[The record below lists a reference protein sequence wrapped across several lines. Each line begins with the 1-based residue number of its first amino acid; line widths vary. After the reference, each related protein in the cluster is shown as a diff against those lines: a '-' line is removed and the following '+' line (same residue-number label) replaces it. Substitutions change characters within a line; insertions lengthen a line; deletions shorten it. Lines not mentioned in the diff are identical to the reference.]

1 LALSLLL
8 RGRGRGVKSC
18 HMSAEAE
25 IRRRIR
31 ERGPITFAEFM
42 EVALFWP
49 QGGYYLQREP
59 IGPSGDYYT
68 SPLVHPAFGA
78 LLAVQLFQMWQLLGR
93 PEPFIVAEMGAG
105 NGLLCRDIAAYINR
119 VGVRHA
125 APLPAEFNKS
135 MHYVCVD
142 QRAWAGVE
150 RDLPKDIQGPLVDRL
165 AATGLP
171 LRSVRGCILSNEFL
185 DAFPVHQVRVRQGRS
200 QEVYITQE
208 GETLAEA
215 LGEPSTPALAA
226 RLEGLGVELA
236 EGQTAEINLGLD
248 NWAEEAAAALEAGFV
263 LTIDYG
269 HPARELYSAERRPR
283 GTLTTYYRHVQTD
296 APLQRIGQ
304 QDLTAQVDFTSV
316 INAGR
321 RAGLEPLGF
330 ILQRQFLANLG
341 LTYFQRRLAS
351 LDLPLREIQTN
362 RAGMLDLARPGGL
375 GDFKALAQGK
385 NVGQPRLWGFG
396 SATEAA
402 TLAEQLPVPLLT
414 PQHLSL
420 LEGRYPQTDFEFDL

>member
-1 LALSLLL
+1 ML
-8 RGRGRGVKSC
+8 RPYFLREREVERGVKFYQ
-18 HMSAEAE
+18 MSAEAE

-31 ERGPITFAEFM
+31 ERGPLTFAEFM
-42 EVALFWP
+42 EAALFWP

-68 SPLVHPAFGA
+68 SPLIHPAFGA
-78 LLAVQLFQMWQLLGR
+78 LLAVQLFQMWQLMGR
-93 PEPFIVAEMGAG
+93 PEPFTVVETGAG
-105 NGLLCRDIAAYINR
+105 NGLLCRDIVAY
-119 VGVRHA
+119 VAH
-125 APLPAEFNKS
+125 LPPEFCQS
-135 MHYVCVD
+135 LRYVCID
-142 QRAWAGVE
+142 RRAKAGVE
-150 RDLPKDIQGPLVDRL
+150 RDLPGDEPGPQVDRL
-165 AATGLP
+165 AAAGLP
-171 LRSVRGCILSNEFL
+171 LRPVRGCILSNEFL
-185 DAFPVHQVRVRQGRS
+185 DAFPVHQVRVRQGRL

-208 GETLAEA
+208 GEKLAET

-226 RLEGLGVELA
+226 RLESLGVVLA

-248 NWAEEAAAALEAGFV
+248 SWAEEAAAALEAGFV
-263 LTIDYG
+263 LTVDYG

-283 GTLTTYYRHVQTD
+283 GALTTYYRHVQTD

-304 QDLTAQVDFTSV
+304 QDMTAQVDFTSV

-341 LTYFQRRLAS
+341 LTCFQRRLAS
-351 LDLPLREIQTN
+351 LNLAPRDVQAN

-375 GDFKALAQGK
+375 GDFKVLAQGK
-385 NVGQPRLWGFG
+385 NVGQPALWGFKP
-396 SATEAA
+396 AAEAA

-420 LEGRYPQTDFEFDL
+420 LEGRYPQTDFEFGLQY